1 MVCSCYFNVV
11 NEDPILHSLLTYTTS
26 VKELPCLKRS
36 CDRFELKQQHWAVSH
51 TLQTNYSLAFHHVP
65 QNLETKIFTLTV
77 KRSFYTSP
85 HAKVCFL
92 LEVTIY
98 RTFNLTKML
107 ILYNIFLPLLLLRK
121 MVLAMQ
127 AVGGSGERKNCV
139 FYILILRETI
149 LIC

>member
-1 MVCSCYFNVV
+1 MRVKSGKQLCYGLQSVQNINSLFSHTLFVCSCYFNVV

-36 CDRFELKQQHWAVSH
+36 CDRFELKQRDWAVSH
-51 TLQTNYSLAFHHVP
+51 TLQTNYSLVFHHVP

-98 RTFNLTKML
+98 
-107 ILYNIFLPLLLLRK
+107 
-121 MVLAMQ
+121 
-127 AVGGSGERKNCV
+127 
-139 FYILILRETI
+139 
-149 LIC
+149 